1 MKIEEGTIEVVY
13 NNQKQNPL
21 HNCPTLQ
28 IISYQK
34 IGSTSGEKFRCRANV
49 SDGAYYMRAVFSS
62 DITPLFDKDLIS
74 KYSLIK
80 FDKFCI
86 RSLKDSNYLYIQE
99 IKEYEKCNVEIG
111 RPVNYETG
119 KASLNDITSN
129 TESRFNNDEGYA
141 KPNEIRN
148 NGVTSNTESRFNN
161 DERCNKKT
169 KPNEICNN
177 DVTSTENAKKQNLLN
192 TTNSASDFTSINSIN
207 PFHNKWT
214 IKGRIVLKSDI
225 RKFSNKRGEGKLFSF
240 EIADESGQIKIVA
253 FSEVVDIFY
262 PIIEVGKAYTIKKG
276 QVKMSNKQ
284 FSSNN
289 NDYEIHLDQTSEIEL
304 VSDNETPQFFFNFV
318 KIRDISP
325 ATNTVDVIGVVKESF
340 PVSTFIMKSTQKES
354 LRRDFVLVD
363 ETGTIKATF
372 WGTKAEDE
380 IETDMVLAIKNIKV
394 SDYGGVSLSS
404 LHSSQVHKNPDIKE
418 SHSLLG
424 WYNEVGKDIKI
435 DLPEREVK
443 ISYISDVKN
452 QEMPFSAVRA
462 TVMFFKED
470 TMMYE
475 SCKEEGCTKKVYKN
489 EFGEYRCEK
498 CDKTFYDCNYR
509 YMISVNISDSTGQ
522 LWGTLFNDQAV
533 LLFSLTSDQF
543 REMAENDAN
552 QSQMFIKK
560 FLYKDY
566 IIKLRSR
573 QDNYND
579 EVRMRYNISD
589 IRPVNYAEEARKNIL
604 NIEKTMKVN

>member
-119 KASLNDITSN
+119 KASLNEVSTS
-129 TESRFNNDEGYA
+129 TEPRFNNDDCSTKKIKISEPSNNI
-141 KPNEIRN
+141 KSNDQKNVPN
-148 NGVTSNTESRFNN
+148 TN
-161 DERCNKKT
+161 DSVCE
-169 KPNEICNN
+169 
-177 DVTSTENAKKQNLLN
+177 
-192 TTNSASDFTSINSIN
+192 FTSINSIN

-225 RKFSNKRGEGKLFSF
+225 KKFSNKRGEGKLFSF
-240 EIADESGQIKIVA
+240 EIADESGQIKVVA

-289 NDYEIHLDQTSEIEL
+289 NDYEIHIDQTSEIDI

-325 ATNTVDVIGVVKESF
+325 ATSTVDVIGVVKESF
-340 PVSTFIMKSTQKES
+340 PVSTFIVKSTQKES
-354 LRRDFVLVD
+354 LRRDIVLVD
-363 ETGTIKATF
+363 ETGTIKVTF

-380 IETDMVLAIKNIKV
+380 IESNMVIAIKNIKV

-424 WYNEVGKDIKI
+424 WYNEVGKDIKV

-498 CDKTFYDCNYR
+498 CDKTSYDCNYR

-533 LLFSLTSDQF
+533 LLLGLTSDQF

-579 EVRMRYNISD
+579 EVRIRYNISD
-589 IRPVNYAEEARKNIL
+589 MRPVNYAEEAKKNIL
-604 NIEKTMKVN
+604 NIEKIN